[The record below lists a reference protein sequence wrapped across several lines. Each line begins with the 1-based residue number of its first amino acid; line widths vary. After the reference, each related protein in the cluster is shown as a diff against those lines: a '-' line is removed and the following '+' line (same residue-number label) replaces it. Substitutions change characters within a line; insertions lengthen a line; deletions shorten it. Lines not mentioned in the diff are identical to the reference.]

1 MTAVIA
7 DSPYKEKIPNV
18 IWYSGNF
25 RLTNLSGKL
34 LGAHVAHAALIL
46 LWAGGMTL
54 FELSRFHTDRPMY
67 EQGLILLPHLATLG
81 FGVGA
86 GGQVISTYPYFVI
99 SVLHL
104 IPSVILAAGGIYHS
118 LLEPEVLEDN
128 PTLAGFFGYDW
139 KDKDKMTTILG
150 IRLTILGLG
159 ALLLVAKAMF
169 WGGLFDLRAGNGGDV
184 RVIGHPTLNPIR
196 IFGYLFG
203 AWGSEGMAAVD
214 NLEDVVGGHIWVG
227 LMLIGGG
234 IFHILTKPFGWA
246 RRILVWSGEAYLAYS
261 IGAVAYMGFF
271 AAYFAWVNNTVY
283 PEVFYG
289 LLRTLTSQASLGMLP
304 TATGL
309 VSSRGWLV
317 SFHVVLALLFLLG
330 HIWHALRAR
339 AVEAGF
345 DLKKGDLIQAPA
357 ATQIGNL
364 ATSINCEDLTL
375 KFLKY
380 LPIYR
385 PGVTPLLRG
394 LEIGMAHGYW
404 LIGLFVGLGSI
415 GSLRNAN
422 AGNLIGLLAAGSL
435 IVILTIGFSIY
446 GSTSWERRLET
457 VPRPAF
463 VATVPNVPDSVQSVD
478 DWSQFNTGFL
488 IGGIG
493 GVIFAYLLLNSLNV
507 FRAIAMINS

>member
-1 MTAVIA
+1 MTAVIT
-7 DSPYKEKIPNV
+7 DSPYKNQIPDV
-18 IWYSGNF
+18 GWWAGNF

-34 LGAHVAHAALIL
+34 LGAHVAHAGLIL

-54 FELSRFHTDRPMY
+54 FELSRFHSDQPMY

-86 GGQVISTYPYFVI
+86 GSQVISTYPYFVI
-99 SVLHL
+99 AVLHL
-104 IPSVILAAGGIYHS
+104 IPSVILGAGGIYHS
-118 LLEPEVLEDN
+118 LLGPKVLEDN

-150 IRLTILGLG
+150 IHLTILGLG

-169 WGGLFDLRAGNGGDV
+169 WGGLFDPWAAGGGNVRA
-184 RVIGHPTLNPIR
+184 IAHPTLNPFR

-203 AWGSEGMAAVD
+203 AWGPEGMAAVN

-234 IFHILTKPFGWA
+234 IFHILTKLFEWA
-246 RRILVWSGEAYLAYS
+246 QRILVWSGEAYLSYS

-271 AAYFAWVNNTVY
+271 AAYFASVNNTVY

-289 LLRTLTSQASLGMLP
+289 PIRTLETS
-304 TATGL
+304 TGI
-309 VSSRGWLV
+309 VFSRGWLV
-317 SFHVVLALLFLLG
+317 TFHFVLALLFLLG

-339 AVEAGF
+339 AIEAGF
-345 DLKKGDLIQAPA
+345 DLKKGDLIQPPMANP
-357 ATQIGNL
+357 QRSNL
-364 ATSINCEDLTL
+364 VASVKSEDFTL
-375 KFLKY
+375 NFLKY

-385 PGVTPLLRG
+385 PGINPLSRG

-404 LIGLFVGLGSI
+404 LIGPFTTLGSI
-415 GSLRNAN
+415 GSLRDAN
-422 AGNLIGLLAAGSL
+422 VGNLIGLLATGSL

-446 GSTSWERRLET
+446 GSTTFEKRLET
-457 VPRPAF
+457 FPRPAF
-463 VATVPNVPDSVQSVD
+463 VSTVPNVPDSLQNVD
-478 DWSQFNTGFL
+478 DWSQFTTGFL

-493 GVIFAYLLLNSLNV
+493 GAIFAYLLLNNLNL
-507 FRAIAMINS
+507 FQAIANNSVN

>member
-1 MTAVIA
+1 MTAVVA
-7 DSPYKEKIPNV
+7 DSPYKEQIPDV
-18 IWYSGNF
+18 GWWAGNF

-34 LGAHVAHAALIL
+34 LGAHVAHAGLIL

-54 FELSRFHTDRPMY
+54 FELSRLNPDVPMY

-86 GGQVISTYPYFVI
+86 GGQVQSVYPYFVI
-99 SVLHL
+99 AVLHL
-104 IPSVILAAGGIYHS
+104 IPSVILAARGIYHS
-118 LLEPEVLEDN
+118 LLGPFVLEDN

-150 IRLTILGLG
+150 IHLTILGLG

-169 WGGLFDLRAGNGGDV
+169 WGGLFDPWVAGGGDV
-184 RVIGHPTLNPIR
+184 RTINHPTLNPVR

-203 AWGSEGMAAVD
+203 AWGAEGMAAVD

-234 IFHILTKPFGWA
+234 IFHILTKPFAWA
-246 RRILVWSGEAYLAYS
+246 RRILVWSGEAYLSYS

-271 AAYFAWVNNTVY
+271 AAYFAFVNNTVY

-289 LLRTLTSQASLGMLP
+289 PVRTLETS
-304 TATGL
+304 TGT
-309 VSSRGWLV
+309 VSVRGWLV
-317 SFHVVLALLFLLG
+317 TFHFVLALIFLLG

-339 AVEAGF
+339 AIFAGF
-345 DLKKGDLIQAPA
+345 DLNKGDLIQPPLVNSQMDRVASV
-357 ATQIGNL
+357 N
-364 ATSINCEDLTL
+364 SDDFTL
-375 KFLKY
+375 NFLKY

-385 PGVTPLLRG
+385 PGVNPLSRG

-404 LIGLFVGLGSI
+404 LIGPFATLASI
-415 GSLRNAN
+415 GSLRDAN
-422 AGNLIGLLAAGSL
+422 VGNLIGLLAAGSL
-435 IVILTIGFSIY
+435 IVILTIGFSLY
-446 GSTSWERRLET
+446 GTTSFEKHLNVGRQ
-457 VPRPAF
+457 V
-463 VATVPNVPDSVQSVD
+463 VATVPNVPSSVQNLD
-478 DWSQFNTGFL
+478 DWSQFTTGFL

-493 GVIFAYLLLNSLNV
+493 GAIFAYWLLNSLSL
-507 FRAIAMINS
+507 FSAIAINSL